1 MSRHKIV
8 YSYACKIYY
17 IDKEPV
23 KIILPDGVDA
33 NEFAEILSNY
43 DLADVGVIRV
53 MKTKTV
59 YDLHTTKFNPDNT
72 IYNNT
77 KTLNMYV
84 DDKIKTASDVKNLL
98 LKKYN
103 NGCGFV
109 VKPGQE
115 NMSPVVITS
124 MKTLYRCGIM
134 AHNPNVEQHW
144 TEQYVNVARPNPKQD
159 VVIDRNLKQIWPR
172 QTNGLPV
179 QLKSFLVHKKQI

>member
-1 MSRHKIV
+1 MLRHKIV
-8 YSYACKIYY
+8 YSYACKICY
-17 IDKEPV
+17 IDKDPV
-23 KIILPDGVDA
+23 KIILPDGVDTDK
-33 NEFAEILSNY
+33 FAEILSNY
-43 DLADVGVIRV
+43 DLTDVGVICV

-59 YDLHTTKFNPDNT
+59 YDLHTKFNPNNT
-72 IYNNT
+72 IYTNT

-115 NMSPVVITS
+115 NISPVVITF
-124 MKTLYRCGIM
+124 MKTSYRCGIM
-134 AHNPNVEQHW
+134 AHNPNIEQHW
-144 TEQYVNVARPNPKQD
+144 TEQYVNVAWPNPKRD
-159 VVIDRNLKQIWPR
+159 VIINRNLNQIWPR
-172 QTNGLPV
+172 QTNDIPV